1 MKTKSLIIDGDWN
14 LKRNYMKLNEM
25 FSLKGEHCGGSFGFI
40 DSLRS
45 VINYVFPDRV
55 IVMWDGE
62 ASGKMRKEIYAPYKA
77 NRDKP
82 WLLRSQYVND
92 DVVKYEEKKKYS
104 ILNQKIKVKN
114 YLEEL
119 FIRQLE
125 IDYVEADDLI
135 AGYVNNKHP
144 EEQIIIFSSDKD
156 YYQLI
161 SENVSVLRPSD
172 KTYITEK
179 NFEKIFG
186 YTHKNCLALRC
197 FEGDE
202 SDNINGIEGIA
213 AKTIIKFFPSFATE
227 EYDIDRIISESVE
240 LYKTRKLKT
249 LEKIIGSRRVFD
261 RNKKLMDLSSP
272 FLPADAIE
280 DIEELRTCLIYS
292 NDDFND
298 RSINNAM
305 KMMIK
310 DGYVRHVFNNDMESF
325 FKPFYRMVTKEKE
338 FSKRNI
344 NG

>member
-1 MKTKSLIIDGDWN
+1 MPLKTLIVDGEWN

-25 FSLKGEHCGGSFGFI
+25 FSLKGEHCGGSFGFL

-62 ASGKMRKEIYAPYKA
+62 GSGKMRKDMYHLYKA

-82 WLLRSQYVND
+82 WLLHSQYVND
-92 DVVKYEEKKKYS
+92 DVIKYEEKKKYS

-125 IDYVEADDLI
+125 IDYIEADDLI
-135 AGYVNNKHP
+135 AGYVMNKQDD
-144 EEQIIIFSSDKD
+144 EQIIIFSSDKD

-161 SENVSVLRPSD
+161 SEGVSVLRPKD
-172 KTYITEK
+172 KVYITEQ
-179 NFEKIFG
+179 NFDKLFG
-186 YTHKNCLALRC
+186 YTLKNCLALRC

-202 SDNINGIEGIA
+202 SDNIPGIEGIA
-213 AKTIIKFFPSFATE
+213 LKTIVKLFPSFVTE
-227 EYDIDRIISESVE
+227 EYDIDRIISESVDI
-240 LYKTRKLKT
+240 YKTKKLKT
-249 LEKIIGSRRVFD
+249 LEKIIGSRRIYE
-261 RNKKLMDLSSP
+261 RNKKLMDLKSP
-272 FLPADAIE
+272 FLTEEALSE
-280 DIEELRTCLIYS
+280 IEELRTCLIYS
-292 NDDFND
+292 NENFND

-310 DGYVRHVFNNDMESF
+310 DGYVRHVFNNDMETF

-338 FSKRNI
+338 YSKNNL

>member
-1 MKTKSLIIDGDWN
+1 MKSLIVDGEWN

-25 FSLKGEHCGGSFGFI
+25 FSLKGEHCGGSFGFL

-45 VINYVFPDRV
+45 VINSVFPDRV

-62 ASGKMRKEIYAPYKA
+62 ASGKARKDIYSLYKA

-82 WLLRSQYVND
+82 WLHHSQYMND
-92 DVVKYEEKKKYS
+92 DVIKYEERKKYS

-125 IDYVEADDLI
+125 IDYIEADDLI
-135 AGYVNNKHP
+135 AGYVMNKDDD
-144 EEQIIIFSSDKD
+144 EEIVIFSSDQD

-161 SENVSVLRPSD
+161 CESVSVLRPSD

-179 NFEKIFG
+179 SFEKLFG
-186 YTHKNCLALRC
+186 YTQKNCLALRC

-202 SDNINGIEGIA
+202 SDNISGIDGIA
-213 AKTIIKFFPSFATE
+213 LKTILKFFPAFATE

-240 LYKTRKLKT
+240 LYKVKKLKT
-249 LEKIIGSRRVFD
+249 LEKIIGSRRIYE
-261 RNKKLMDLSSP
+261 RNKKLMDLKEP
-272 FLPADAIE
+272 FLTPEALE
-280 DIEELRTCLIYS
+280 EIEELRNCLIYS
-292 NDDFND
+292 NEDFND

-310 DGYVRHVFNNDMESF
+310 DGYVRHVFNNDMETF

-338 FSKRNI
+338 FSKKTL

>member
-1 MKTKSLIIDGDWN
+1 MKVLLVDGDWN

-25 FSLKGEHCGGSFGFI
+25 FSLKGEHCGGSFGFL

-45 VINYVFPDRV
+45 VINNVFPDRV

-62 ASGKMRKEIYAPYKA
+62 GSGKMRKDIYHLYKA

-82 WLLRSQYVND
+82 WLLRSQYAND
-92 DVVKYEEKKKYS
+92 DVIQYEERKKYS

-125 IDYVEADDLI
+125 IDYIEADDLI
-135 AGYVNNKHP
+135 AGYVLNRQSDEN
-144 EEQIIIFSSDKD
+144 IIIFSSDKD

-161 SENVSVLRPSD
+161 DEGVTVLRPKD
-172 KTYITEK
+172 KTYITPN
-179 NFEKIFG
+179 NFEKLFG

-202 SDNINGIEGIA
+202 SDNISGIEGIA
-213 AKTIIKFFPSFATE
+213 LKTIVKLFPSFATE

-240 LYKTRKLKT
+240 MYKVKKLKT
-249 LEKIIGSRRVFD
+249 LEKIIGSRRIYE
-261 RNKKLMDLSSP
+261 RNKKLMDLSEP
-272 FLPADAIE
+272 FLTDYAIE
-280 DIEELRTCLIYS
+280 QIEELRTCLIYS

-310 DGYVRHVFNNDMESF
+310 DGYVRHVFNNDMDIF

-338 FSKRNI
+338 FSKKNL
-344 NG
+344 NS

>member
-1 MKTKSLIIDGDWN
+1 MKVLLVDGDWN

-25 FSLKGEHCGGSFGFI
+25 FSLKGEHCGGSFGFL

-55 IVMWDGE
+55 VVMWDGE
-62 ASGKMRKEIYAPYKA
+62 ASGKMRKDIYSLYKA

-82 WLLRSQYVND
+82 WLQHSQYVND
-92 DVVKYEEKKKYS
+92 DVIKYEERKKYS

-125 IDYVEADDLI
+125 IDYIEADDLI
-135 AGYVNNKHP
+135 AGYVLNKEDD
-144 EEQIIIFSSDKD
+144 EEIIIFSSDKD

-161 SENVSVLRPSD
+161 GQNVSVLRPSD

-179 NFEKIFG
+179 NFEKLFG
-186 YTHKNCLALRC
+186 YTHKNCLTLRC

-202 SDNINGIEGIA
+202 SDNIVGIEGIA
-213 AKTIIKFFPSFATE
+213 LKTILKFFPSFATE
-227 EYDIDRIISESVE
+227 EYDIDRIITESVE
-240 LYKTRKLKT
+240 LYKAKKLKT
-249 LEKIIGSRRVFD
+249 LEKVIGSRRIFE
-261 RNKKLMDLSSP
+261 RNKKLMDLKEP
-272 FLPADAIE
+272 FLTEEAID
-280 DIEELRTCLIYS
+280 DIEELRSCLIYS

-310 DGYVRHVFNNDMESF
+310 DGYVRHVFNNDMETF

-338 FSKRNI
+338 FSKKTL

>member
-1 MKTKSLIIDGDWN
+1 MDGDWN
-14 LKRNYMKLNEM
+14 VKRNYMKLNEM

-55 IVMWDGE
+55 VVMWDGE
-62 ASGKMRKEIYAPYKA
+62 ASGKMRKEIYSLYKA
-77 NRDKP
+77 NRDKS
-82 WLLRSQYVND
+82 WLHHSQYIND
-92 DVVKYEEKKKYS
+92 DVIKYEERKKYS

-125 IDYVEADDLI
+125 IDYIEADDLI
-135 AGYVNNKHP
+135 AGYVMNKESD
-144 EEQIIIFSSDKD
+144 EEIIIFSSDKD

-161 SENVSVLRPSD
+161 GEGVSVLRPSD
-172 KTYITEK
+172 KVYISVS
-179 NFEKIFG
+179 NFEKLFG

-197 FEGDE
+197 FEGDD
-202 SDNINGIEGIA
+202 SDNIAGIEGIGL
-213 AKTIIKFFPSFATE
+213 KTLLKFFPAFATE
-227 EYDIDRIISESVE
+227 EYDIDRVISESVE
-240 LYKTRKLKT
+240 LYKTKKLKT
-249 LEKIIGSRRVFD
+249 LEKVIGSRRIYE
-261 RNKKLMDLSSP
+261 RNKKLMDLKEP
-272 FLPADAIE
+272 FLTEEAIE
-280 DIEELRTCLIYS
+280 EIEELRTCLIYS
-292 NDDFND
+292 NEDFND

-310 DGYVRHVFNNDMESF
+310 DGYVRHVFNNDMETF

-338 FSKRNI
+338 FSKKTL

>member
-1 MKTKSLIIDGDWN
+1 MKALLVDGDWN

-25 FSLKGEHCGGSFGFI
+25 FSLKGEHCGGSFGFL

-45 VINYVFPDRV
+45 VINSVFPDRV

-62 ASGKMRKEIYAPYKA
+62 GSGKARKDIYHPYKA

-82 WLLRSQYVND
+82 WLLRSQYAND
-92 DVVKYEEKKKYS
+92 DVIKYEERKKYS
-104 ILNQKIKVKN
+104 IVNQKIKVKN

-125 IDYVEADDLI
+125 VDYIEADDLI
-135 AGYVNNKHP
+135 AGYVMNRKED
-144 EEQIIIFSSDKD
+144 EEIIIFSSDKD

-161 SENVSVLRPSD
+161 GENVSVLRPSD

-179 NFEKIFG
+179 NFEKLFG
-186 YTHKNCLALRC
+186 YTSKNCLALRC

-202 SDNINGIEGIA
+202 SDNISGIEGIGL
-213 AKTIIKFFPSFATE
+213 KTILKFFPAFATE

-240 LYKTRKLKT
+240 LYKAKKLKT
-249 LEKIIGSRRVFD
+249 IEKIIGSRRIYE
-261 RNKKLMDLSSP
+261 RNKKLMDLKEP
-272 FLPADAIE
+272 FLTEEASEEID
-280 DIEELRTCLIYS
+280 ELRTCLIYS

-338 FSKRNI
+338 FSKKTL

>member
-1 MKTKSLIIDGDWN
+1 MKALLVDGDWN

-25 FSLKGEHCGGSFGFI
+25 FSLKGEHCGGSFGFL

-45 VINYVFPDRV
+45 VINSVFPDRV

-62 ASGKMRKEIYAPYKA
+62 GSGKARKDIYHPYKA

-82 WLLRSQYVND
+82 WLLRSQYAND
-92 DVVKYEEKKKYS
+92 DVIKYEERKKYS
-104 ILNQKIKVKN
+104 IVNQKIKVKN

-125 IDYVEADDLI
+125 VDYIEADDLI
-135 AGYVNNKHP
+135 AGYVMNRKED
-144 EEQIIIFSSDKD
+144 EEIIIFSSDKD

-161 SENVSVLRPSD
+161 GENVSVLRPSD
-172 KTYITEK
+172 KTYITER
-179 NFEKIFG
+179 NFEKLFG
-186 YTHKNCLALRC
+186 YTSKNCLALRC

-202 SDNINGIEGIA
+202 SDNIPGIEGIGL
-213 AKTIIKFFPSFATE
+213 KTILKFFPAFATE

-240 LYKTRKLKT
+240 LYKVKKLKT
-249 LEKIIGSRRVFD
+249 LEKIIGSRRIYE
-261 RNKKLMDLSSP
+261 RNKRLMDLKEP
-272 FLPADAIE
+272 FLTEEASEEID
-280 DIEELRTCLIYS
+280 ELRTCLIYS

-310 DGYVRHVFNNDMESF
+310 DGYVRHVFNNDMETF

-338 FSKRNI
+338 FSKKTL